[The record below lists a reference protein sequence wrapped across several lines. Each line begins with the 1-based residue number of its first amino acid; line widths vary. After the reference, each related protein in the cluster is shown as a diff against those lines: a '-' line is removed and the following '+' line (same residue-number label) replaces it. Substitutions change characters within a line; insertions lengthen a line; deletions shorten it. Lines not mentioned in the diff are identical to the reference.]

1 MSPGFLTASE
11 RVGRK
16 LRNNVAIPT
25 LKVEVASSPEAHHH
39 GLMYRRSLSTNSGM
53 LFDFGQ
59 TKPLS
64 FWMQNTYVPLQ
75 IAFIDSTGKVGQIE
89 RMSPLCTK
97 ATRSHA
103 SYRYALEVND
113 GWFDR
118 HEIRIGAQLQLPG
131 AQPQPQQ
138 QAPAAVIVP
147 FKDIL
152 REANRH
158 YDLRLLI
165 GYQTK
170 DGEEAA
176 PQVIRTPF
184 TFVNTAEGDHDGV
197 IKAAIEG
204 PAVQGES
211 GPAVRKVSQPA
222 DPTEDRIRSFIVDN
236 IVSISDLQGNPITS
250 VAQVAQLAKSQPRPT
265 AATRYDWL
273 KFAQITEEEYTTR
286 VYVNP
291 TSGYDVWGFLAPV
304 GIAPNSYLA
313 KGNFKTLDQA
323 LEVADTC
330 VRSRLNNYAAPPNVA
345 WALTSPSMVMPTAES
360 RYLYSVTLYR
370 NRGGSWH
377 TSEMTVETEI
387 PGQEVTEEAVRRERN
402 ELPVIDPKITSDV
415 FNDKWR
421 SLDPKRKPNQVQGL
435 PLGFR
440 YFQGFNH
447 TDWFVIDPFGH
458 ILAHSPIWS
467 LAVSR
472 ALVNIR
478 ELTKQTRLP
487 KDMIL
492 VDSGGKEADGT
503 SPRYAVF
510 DKEKLLARADKPD
523 VAVFLAIQPRLPVES
538 GEGMEYKTFPAAPNS
553 SSGLRVKRC
562 QECRR
567 NDGFGDGWVWAGE
580 AFKHL
585 PECSFFRGI
594 KPFEDYDLDEANRML
609 AELQPKSQRSSR
621 LSHSVIE
628 CRKSNK
634 E

>member
-1 MSPGFLTASE
+1 M
-11 RVGRK
+11 
-16 LRNNVAIPT
+16 AIPL
-25 LKVEVASSPEAHHH
+25 LKVEVASSPEAQHH
-39 GLMYRRSLSTNSGM
+39 GLMYRRNLSVNSGM
-53 LFDFGQ
+53 LFDFGH

-131 AQPQPQQ
+131 AQPQQQQ
-138 QAPAAVIVP
+138 QAPAAVVVP

-204 PAVQGES
+204 PAVQGEA

-222 DPTEDRIRSFIVDN
+222 DPTEDRIRSFIIDN
-236 IVSISDLQGNPITS
+236 IVSISDLQGNQIMS
-250 VAQVAQLAKSQPRPT
+250 VAQVAQLAQSQPRPT
-265 AATRYDWL
+265 AASRYDWL
-273 KFAQITEEEYTTR
+273 KFAQATEEEYTTR

-291 TSGYDVWGFLAPV
+291 TSGYDVWCFLGPV
-304 GIAPNSYLA
+304 GLPPAAQMA

-323 LEVADTC
+323 FEVADTC
-330 VRSRLNNYAAPPNVA
+330 VRSRLNNYAAPQSVA
-345 WALTSPSMVMPTAES
+345 WALTSPSMEQPKDTS
-360 RYLYSVTLYR
+360 RYVYSVTLYR
-370 NRGGSWH
+370 NRSGSWH
-377 TSEMTVETEI
+377 TSETPAENDL
-387 PGQEVTEEAVRRERN
+387 PGQDVTEEAVRKHRN
-402 ELPVIDPKITSDV
+402 ELPVISPKITSDV

-440 YFQGFNH
+440 FFQGFNH

-472 ALVNIR
+472 ALTNIQA
-478 ELTKQTRLP
+478 LTKHVQAYTNLP
-487 KDMIL
+487 KDML
-492 VDSGGKEADGT
+492 MVDSGGKESDGT
-503 SPRYAVF
+503 FPRYAVF
-510 DKEKLLARADKPD
+510 DKEKLLARADSLST
-523 VAVFLAIQPRLPVES
+523 AALLAAQSRLPIETS
-538 GEGMEYKTFPAAPNS
+538 EGMEYITLPADVNAS
-553 SSGLRVKRC
+553 AGLRIQRC
-562 QECRR
+562 RECRPPQ
-567 NDGFGDGWVWAGE
+567 NFGDGWVWVGE
-580 AFKHL
+580 TFKHT
-585 PECSFFRGI
+585 PECSFFRGV
-594 KPFEDYDLDEANRML
+594 KPFEDYDMDEASQML
-609 AELQPKSQRSSR
+609 AEMQPKNQRASR
-621 LSHSVIE
+621 LSHSVVE
-628 CRKSNK
+628 CRKSNEK
-634 E
+634 